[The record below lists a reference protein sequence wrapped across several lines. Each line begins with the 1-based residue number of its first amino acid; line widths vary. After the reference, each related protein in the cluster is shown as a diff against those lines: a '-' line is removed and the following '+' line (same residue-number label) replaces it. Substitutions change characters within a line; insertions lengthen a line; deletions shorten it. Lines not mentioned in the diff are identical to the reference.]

1 MGRSMSLHEQFKSA
15 YAKRFGP
22 PADPPGQTRRDLWWD
37 RFSRLVLFLL
47 FLLGVWF
54 YLLWTPVSWSARVID
69 RLTH

>member
-1 MGRSMSLHEQFKSA
+1 MSLHEQFKSA

-22 PADPPGQTRRDLWWD
+22 PPDPPEQTRRDLWWD

-54 YLLWTPVSWSARVID
+54 YLLWTPVSWGAREID